1 MARASSASRKWL
13 PGLSLGLLAAAAIAY
28 YILTS
33 ATRGFPL
40 DDAWI
45 HQSYARNLALH
56 GEWAFMPGQPS
67 GAATSVLWVLLLA
80 PAAWLGLAPLVWV
93 ALLGWLTLCGLGLL
107 GAAAFVRLQPA
118 LRHVAVWVG
127 ALVLLEHHMVWAA
140 LSGMET
146 ALFALLCLAALWHSL
161 RPALNALAAG
171 ALAGLAMLVRPEGLT
186 LLAPLGIAVWL
197 GSQHK
202 LRAVGGLLAG
212 FALLLLPYL
221 LFNQATSGN
230 LWPST
235 FYAKQAEYAE
245 LLAQPLLQRWGAQ
258 LAQPLIGAGVFVLP
272 GFLYVA
278 FIAVR
283 NRDWRQMAWVA
294 WLLGFALLFALRL
307 PVTYQHGRYAMPLV
321 PVFLILGMA
330 GWAELLNLL
339 NEQKTRRT
347 FATACAG
354 MLATGTLA
362 FYMLGAASYR
372 QDVRF
377 IETQMVETA
386 HWVQDNLPADAL
398 LAVHDIG
405 AIGYFAPRP
414 LVDLAGLVSPEVVPF
429 IRDEGQLAA
438 YLDARG
444 VEYLIVLEDWY
455 PQLSSQGELIYTAPL
470 GAMQVF
476 RWVGAPPQ
484 Q

>member
-1 MARASSASRKWL
+1 MARASSAFRKWL
-13 PGLSLGLLAAAAIAY
+13 PIFAVGLLAAAAIAY
-28 YILTS
+28 YLLVS
-33 ATRGFPL
+33 SYRGFPL

-56 GEWAFMPGQPS
+56 GEWAFIPGEPS

-80 PAAWLGLAPLVWV
+80 PAAGLGIAPVVWV
-93 ALLGWLTLCGLGLL
+93 ALLGWLSLWGLGLL
-107 GAAAFVRLQPA
+107 GAATFVRVQPG
-118 LRHVAVWVG
+118 LPRVAVWVG

-146 ALFALLCLAALWHSL
+146 ALFALLCLAALWLSVQSK
-161 RPALNALAAG
+161 PKAFTAG
-171 ALAGLAMLVRPEGLT
+171 ALAGIAMLVRPEGLT
-186 LLAPLGIAVWL
+186 LLGPLGIAVWL

-202 LRAVGGLLAG
+202 LRAAGSLLAG
-212 FALLLLPYL
+212 FVLLLLPYL

-245 LLAQPLLQRWGAQ
+245 LLAQPLLQRWAGQ
-258 LAQPLIGAGVFVLP
+258 LVQPVIGAGVFVLP
-272 GFLYVA
+272 GFLYTA
-278 FIAVR
+278 FIALR
-283 NRDWRQMAWVA
+283 RRDWRQMAWVA

-321 PVFLILGMA
+321 PVYLILGAA
-330 GWAELLNLL
+330 GWAELLQLL
-339 NEQKTRRT
+339 RAQKTRRT
-347 FATACAG
+347 FTIACAS
-354 MLATGTLA
+354 MLAAGSLA
-362 FYMLGAASYR
+362 FQVLGAASYG

-429 IRDEGQLAA
+429 IRDEVQLAA
-438 YLDARG
+438 YLDTRG
-444 VEYLIVLEDWY
+444 VDYLIVLKDWY
-455 PQLSSQGELIYTAPL
+455 PQLSSYAELVYTPPL
-470 GAMQVF
+470 GVMQVL
-476 RWVGAPPQ
+476 RWVGAPP
-484 Q
+484 